1 MYSVTLSRLL
11 PNFIPT
17 TWFYSEAIEERPIL
31 SFGYQINR
39 SYLLEILSPPFQGW
53 TRFRW
58 EKFSRRSR
66 QNCWNV
72 IDSSR
77 YFVFLEPSRSI
88 RAGQRPEVV
97 NWSHESPFVR
107 SSVIYGNLRCDQN
120 MSTAHLE
127 FFRNEKNEP
136 RGQKTFLLKSE
147 KKLIEL
153 IFLGKNML
161 AVLNCW

>member
-11 PNFIPT
+11 PNFFPT

-31 SFGYQINR
+31 SFGYQIYR
-39 SYLLEILSPPFQGW
+39 SYLLEILSPQFQGW

-136 RGQKTFLLKSE
+136 REKKTFLLKSE
-147 KKLIEL
+147 KVSWIDFFIE
-153 IFLGKNML
+153 KML
-161 AVLNCW
+161 AVLN